1 MYEGVQMVEFTGK
14 EDELAGNDNEEE
26 EEEEEEE

>member
-14 EDELAGNDNEEE
+14 EDELVDDNNPEEE
-26 EEEEEEE
+26 EEEE